1 MADTNCM
8 TATPTTDTDTDTAA
22 EDAAL
27 AEWNASAS
35 LVTYCPNYRDVIRDT
50 RRATMRPGSRP
61 E

>member
-1 MADTNCM
+1 MTDTYGM
-8 TATPTTDTDTDTAA
+8 TATPTTNTDTDTAA
-22 EDAAL
+22 QDAAL

-35 LVTYCPNYRDVIRDT
+35 LVTYAANHRDVIRDT